1 MNKIIKYITDRQPLL
16 NISQLE
22 RLAGM
27 PNRSIH
33 KAING
38 SHALSEKYWLPI
50 IRTLCQSFGTIEMDG
65 WTIWCDTE
73 GPAIITKPPAPDKDV
88 EIIEPEEGRFE
99 YIVTEQRSL
108 YDEFDFINYFLKNES
123 T

>member
-1 MNKIIKYITDRQPLL
+1 MSKIIKYITDRQPLL

-22 RLAGM
+22 RLSGM

-38 SHALSEKYWLPI
+38 SHSLPEKYWLPI
-50 IRTLCQSFGTIEMDG
+50 IRTLCKNFGTIEIDG
-65 WTIWCDTE
+65 WTIWCDHE
-73 GPAIITKPPAPDKDV
+73 GPAIIAKRQAPGKEV
-88 EIIEPEEGRFE
+88 EIVETQEGVFE

-108 YDEFDFINYFLKNES
+108 YDEFDFITYFLKEQ
-123 T
+123 